1 MPVMMSDATVVL
13 TGADGIG
20 IACAW
25 SGGSC
30 MCGCNYSFRGGAP
43 LPVPVVAGFCSR
55 GAAAVPG
62 WLAGWR
68 CTRVRYVDLREN

>member
-1 MPVMMSDATVVL
+1 MMSDATVVVL

-30 MCGCNYSFRGGAP
+30 
-43 LPVPVVAGFCSR
+43 VVVIIHFVEEPHYRC
-55 GAAAVPG
+55 PW
-62 WLAGWR
+62 WLGSVLVVLLLCLDGWR